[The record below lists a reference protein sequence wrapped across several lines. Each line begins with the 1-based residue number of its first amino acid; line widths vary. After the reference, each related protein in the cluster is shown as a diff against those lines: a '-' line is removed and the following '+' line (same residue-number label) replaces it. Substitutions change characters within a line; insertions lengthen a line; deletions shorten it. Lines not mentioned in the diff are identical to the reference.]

1 MTSNGSRDVP
11 RLGLAA
17 KLVQQSVI
25 ASAFTRQTA
34 VGLLIG
40 IAVLY
45 VGREVLI
52 PIALAFLLSF
62 LLAPPMVRL
71 QRLGFGKTFAALFVV
86 GLSFSTLV
94 AIGWAGFG
102 QAYNLAA
109 ELPQYRQ
116 NISTKLHTL
125 NPRGLS
131 DLGKTKQML
140 GEVTGELVAQ
150 DQAQKS
156 AKPSSKIAEASS
168 ASSGQRPIPV
178 QVQPVEPTPA
188 EFLEKTAGSIF
199 QPLATAFIVLIFVI
213 FMLLGRELSFK

>member
-1 MTSNGSRDVP
+1 MSINGREKSPGV
-11 RLGLAA
+11 GLTAG
-17 KLVQQSVI
+17 VQRPVI
-25 ASAFTRQTA
+25 ASSFTLQTA
-34 VGLLIG
+34 VGLVIG

-45 VGREVLI
+45 LGREVLI
-52 PIALAFLLSF
+52 PLALAFLLSF

-71 QRLGFGKTFAALFVV
+71 QRLGLGKTFAALFVV
-86 GLSFSTLV
+86 ALSFSALV

-125 NPRGLS
+125 NPRSLGR
-131 DLGKTKQML
+131 LGKTKQML

-156 AKPSSKIAEASS
+156 IKPSSKIGEASS
-168 ASSGQRPIPV
+168 PSSIQRPIRV
-178 QVQPVEPTPA
+178 QVQPTEPTPA
-188 EFLEKTAGSIF
+188 
-199 QPLATAFIVLIFVI
+199 
-213 FMLLGRELSFK
+213 